1 MTNNEKP
8 LWAKEEE
15 VEKGFAL
22 IVYILIWPIAV
33 WAGFH
38 YHLNPKPIW
47 LWVLITL
54 FAPGFIGMYIG
65 KKINL
70 LNRKKNEK

>member
-1 MTNNEKP
+1 MSNDEKP
-8 LWAKEEE
+8 RWIDEEE
-15 VEKGFAL
+15 AEKGFAL
-22 IVYILIWPIAV
+22 ILYILIWPIAV

-47 LWVLITL
+47 LWVLIML

-70 LNRKKNEK
+70 LNRKKHEK